1 MTPEAEVLVSVIQE
15 LERADV
21 PYMVVGSFA
30 SGLWG
35 RPHATHDAD
44 IVVAMQP
51 EFATALAKALTDRFY
66 ADEEFMRSAVY
77 KRSMFNLIHFASGFK
92 VDVWMLD
99 DTPYRQAAFARRQR
113 VRLFSEEGVVAYIA
127 SAEDTILSKL
137 LWYQQTNW
145 QRDLLDAVG
154 VYEVQQP
161 TLDEVFLNEW
171 AARLDL
177 VDLLAQV
184 RAEAALP
191 PDA

>member
-35 RPHATHDAD
+35 RPRATHDAD

-51 EFATALAKALTDRFY
+51 EFATVLAKALTDRFY

-77 KRSMFNLIHFASGFK
+77 KRSMFNLIHFESGFK
-92 VDVWMLD
+92 VDVWILD
-99 DTPYRQAAFARRQR
+99 DTPYRQAAFARRRR
-113 VRLFSEEGVVAYIA
+113 VRLFAEEGVLSYVA

>member
-1 MTPEAEVLVSVIQE
+1 
-15 LERADV
+15 
-21 PYMVVGSFA
+21 
-30 SGLWG
+30 
-35 RPHATHDAD
+35 
-44 IVVAMQP
+44 
-51 EFATALAKALTDRFY
+51 
-66 ADEEFMRSAVY
+66 MRSAVY
-77 KRSMFNLIHFASGFK
+77 KRSMFNLIHFESGFK
-92 VDVWMLD
+92 VDVWILD
-99 DTPYRQAAFARRQR
+99 DTPYRQAAFARRRR
-113 VRLFSEEGVVAYIA
+113 VRLFAEEGVLSYVA